1 MATANSGGASQ
12 PNLVNN
18 TKSKSAVWKHFGYK
32 ADESG
37 KATDHDRPVCKECY
51 KEIATKSSSTTNLAK
66 HLRDR
71 HPKLHDE
78 MKQAQ
83 ADAEKQLTSTN
94 KPFQPTLPALFDQ
107 QRKYG
112 PKSPETL
119 KLNRLV
125 AEYICMDQV
134 PIYSVEK
141 PGFQQLVTHLNPR
154 YSIPSRN
161 FFMYSE
167 IPALYK
173 SIKDVILNQ
182 FVGKPFYSCTTDLW
196 TSRAS
201 ESFMAVTIQSITDSW
216 EMTSWCLGCVGIH
229 SDHTGENI
237 REAFEEVIQDTW
249 KLDLN
254 LMAGLTTDN
263 ASNNKKAFEQDF
275 LWIPCFGHN
284 LDLAV
289 SKSLEVDKV
298 SSTLSRLR
306 KTVSAF
312 SRSPKMVRLL
322 KNKQKELQLVEH
334 SLIHDEPTRWGSSFE
349 MVDRFLEQQQAVC
362 AVLAENRKKWHLM
375 PKDTDITTLETVQ
388 EVLGPLSSFT
398 DALSGETHTTL
409 SSVLPLCWK
418 IFSVLTVEDDDSH
431 LKRQMKELIA
441 KDLKTRYQDGRLQLL
456 LNIATF
462 LDSRFKLNFT
472 TLKDEVKEHLCD
484 SLRSISNIQNV
495 ASPCETR
502 PAKKSK
508 TDLKGLLS
516 DIQGE
521 KKKHPDA
528 PHEVEITSADRDR
541 PEYKLKNE
549 LTLYQTMPEV
559 QAEHDPLT
567 WWKANHTTFP
577 HLALLAKKYLCIA
590 ASSCASERIFSTS
603 GLICSPRRARLTEE
617 HIDIIHSLTCLGLSP
632 PTRRIF
638 KKVFCN
644 EEESGDERI
653 ELDVNVGSLH
663 SST

>member
-1 MATANSGGASQ
+1 MATAKLGGASQ

-83 ADAEKQLTSTN
+83 ADAEKQLTSTT
-94 KPFQPTLPALFDQ
+94 KPFQPTLPAQFDQ

-112 PKSPETL
+112 PKSLETL

-125 AEYICMDQV
+125 AEYVCMDQV

-167 IPALYK
+167 IPALYN
-173 SIKDVILNQ
+173 SIKDVVLSQ
-182 FVGKPFYSCTTDLW
+182 FEGKPFYSCTTDLW

-201 ESFMAVTIQSITDSW
+201 ESFMAVTIQSITDSR
-216 EMTSWCLGCVGIH
+216 EMMSWCLGCVGIH

-275 LWIPCFGHN
+275 LWVPCFGHN

-312 SRSPKMVRLL
+312 SR
-322 KNKQKELQLVEH
+322 
-334 SLIHDEPTRWGSSFE
+334 
-349 MVDRFLEQQQAVC
+349 FLEQQQAVC
-362 AVLAENRKKWHLM
+362 VVLAENRKKWHLM
-375 PKDTDITTLETVQ
+375 PKDTDITTLET
-388 EVLGPLSSFT
+388 
-398 DALSGETHTTL
+398 
-409 SSVLPLCWK
+409 
-418 IFSVLTVEDDDSH
+418 IFSVLTVEGDDSH
-431 LKRQMKELIA
+431 LKRQMKELIT

-456 LNIATF
+456 LNTATF
-462 LDSRFKLNFT
+462 LDPRFKLNFT

-484 SLRSISNIQNV
+484 SLKSIPNIQTA
-495 ASPCETR
+495 ASPNCD
-502 PAKKSK
+502 K
-508 TDLKGLLS
+508 
-516 DIQGE
+516 
-521 KKKHPDA
+521 
-528 PHEVEITSADRDR
+528 

-577 HLALLAKKYLCIA
+577 HLALLTKKYLCIA

-603 GLICSPRRARLTEE
+603 GLICSPRRLNPDRGA
-617 HIDIIHSLTCLGLSP
+617 H
-632 PTRRIF
+632 
-638 KKVFCN
+638 
-644 EEESGDERI
+644 
-653 ELDVNVGSLH
+653 
-663 SST
+663 